1 MCAHL
6 PLDDFLISVSM
17 CLPSL
22 GSFLLQLVLPSL
34 WSYSLARWLSICVCV
49 CARPLASPTFWL
61 TDAHVS
67 ECSCFPYLVASP
79 NRRVSSLPVYVLH
92 ARLFDCAYVFTF
104 TIFHQA
110 SILGCRER
118 ARSRPRHERMM
129 VTTAWRG
136 RAFATAEVRT
146 CSSSADLRETEP
158 RGAGGQG
165 LKCRS

>member
-17 CLPSL
+17 CLPLPLAVSSCSL
-22 GSFLLQLVLPSL
+22 SYPRFGLIPLLASFLS
-34 WSYSLARWLSICVCV
+34 VCV
-49 CARPLASPTFWL
+49 CARAPLGFSPFWL

-92 ARLFDCAYVFTF
+92 ARLFDCADVFTF
-104 TIFHQA
+104 TIFHRA

-118 ARSRPRHERMM
+118 ARSRPRHEQIRYA
-129 VTTAWRG
+129 VA
-136 RAFATAEVRT
+136 
-146 CSSSADLRETEP
+146 LY
-158 RGAGGQG
+158 
-165 LKCRS
+165 